1 MTTLL
6 AFPLAQTTIPT
17 IDTLAQVLTVLFA
30 LFGALLAAFWFSL
43 VIWSFRDMRLR
54 SRDPFAQILAA
65 LLVGALPFIGIFIY
79 LILRPPETLAERYER
94 ALEEEALLQ
103 EIEERPR
110 CYNCSRTVQEAWVV
124 CPKCQVELKKQC
136 PSCYNL
142 LELGWKVCPMCATE
156 QPEERQPLNRKLLR
170 KRLLPQPIVVQ
181 SQIQGRNTQQPQQP
195 AIGVEQR
202 PQRVMRRRY
211 RTAEIGENGNGEV
224 KALPGRLVIGTEHP
238 TVVRVSQPSDTVP
251 ILDFEDDTRPIDH
264 EFDTEPSL
272 GEADDFSDEPTYF
285 SEPKPQRIQREK
297 QNLPKD

>member
-1 MTTLL
+1 MITTLTV
-6 AFPLAQTTIPT
+6 PLAQTTIPT
-17 IDTLAQVLTVLFA
+17 IDTLAQILTVIFA

-65 LLVGALPFIGIFIY
+65 LLVGALPFVGIFIY

-110 CYNCSRTVQEAWVV
+110 CHNCSRTVQDEWVV

-142 LELGWKVCPMCATE
+142 LDLGWRVCPMCATE
-156 QPEERQPLNRKLLR
+156 QPTERQPLNRKLLR
-170 KRLLPQPIVVQ
+170 KRLMPPPVVVQ
-181 SQIQGRNTQQPQQP
+181 SQIQGRSTQQP
-195 AIGVEQR
+195 AISVSQR

-211 RTAEIGENGNGEV
+211 RTAEIGENGNGQV
-224 KALPGRLVIGTEHP
+224 KALPGRVVMGTDHP
-238 TVVRVSQPSDTVP
+238 TVVRVAEEIETVP
-251 ILDFEDDTRPIDH
+251 NSDFDDDTRPIIN
-264 EFDTEPSL
+264 EYDTEPSVQQ
-272 GEADDFSDEPTYF
+272 ADDFSDEPTYF

-297 QNLPKD
+297 KNLTDI

>member
-1 MTTLL
+1 MTTQF
-6 AFPLAQTTIPT
+6 FPLAQTTIPT
-17 IDTLAQVLTVLFA
+17 IDTFANILTVLFA
-30 LFGALLAAFWFSL
+30 LSGALLAAFWFSL

-65 LLVGALPFIGIFIY
+65 LLVGALPFVGIFIY

-110 CYNCSRTVQEAWVV
+110 CYNCARTIQEEWVV

-142 LELGWKVCPMCATE
+142 LDLGWKVCPLCTAE
-156 QPEERQPLNRKLLR
+156 QPAERQPLNRKLLR
-170 KRLLPQPIVVQ
+170 KRLLPPSVVVQ
-181 SQIQGRNTQQPQQP
+181 SQLQGTAQPQQP
-195 AIGVEQR
+195 AIGVSQR

-211 RTAEIGENGNGEV
+211 RTAQIGENGNGEV
-224 KALPGRLVIGTEHP
+224 KALPGKVVMGTDHP
-238 TVVRVSQPSDTVP
+238 TVVRVTEEIDTVP
-251 ILDFEDDTRPIDH
+251 NMDYDDDTRPIVN
-264 EFDTEPSL
+264 EYDTEPSVDP
-272 GEADDFSDEPTYF
+272 ADDEPTYF

-297 QNLPKD
+297 QNLSNK